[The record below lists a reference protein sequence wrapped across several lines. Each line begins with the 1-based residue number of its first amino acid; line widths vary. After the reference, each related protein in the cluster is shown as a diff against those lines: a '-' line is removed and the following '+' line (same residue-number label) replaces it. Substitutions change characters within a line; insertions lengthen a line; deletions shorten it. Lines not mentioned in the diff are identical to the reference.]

1 MSFSPRHIPTDRP
14 WQQGGEEPVSFGS
27 WLRRQREVREI
38 SLREIADAS
47 KISLRYLEA
56 FEQDRFDV
64 LPAPIFARGF
74 LREYAKYVG
83 LDPDEVVNHFLS
95 AKQALEPEGE
105 GEPEAEPPPSRSSWT
120 LNLLLVLAVLTVIV
134 LVALLAF
141 HAERTRGGQSEP
153 APAMEPSLPAP
164 PAGEPPSAAAGEEAP
179 SGPVAVAAP
188 AATVPAATVPAAELD
203 GRQAGPEAEAPLTV
217 TLEFRDRCWVVV
229 DVDGRR
235 EIQQEVA
242 AGESLR
248 LEAQEQVRLTLGNA
262 GGVEVRVN
270 GQRLDLGRGSGE
282 VARGVTIDLDT
293 ARLLAEGA

>member
-1 MSFSPRHIPTDRP
+1 MSFSPRNIPTDRP

-95 AKQALEPEGE
+95 AKQALEPEEQGE
-105 GEPEAEPPPSRSSWT
+105 AEAEPPPSRSSWV
-120 LNLLLVLAVLTVIV
+120 LNLLLVLAVLIVIA
-134 LVALLAF
+134 LVAMLAF
-141 HAERTRGGQSEP
+141 HAERSRGGQSEP
-153 APAMEPSLPAP
+153 APDVESSRSAA
-164 PAGEPPSAAAGEEAP
+164 PAGEPPPAVAEEVAP
-179 SGPVAVAAP
+179 PRPVTAAAP
-188 AATVPAATVPAAELD
+188 AADADGLEAATAP
-203 GRQAGPEAEAPLTV
+203 EAPLTV
-217 TLEFRDRCWVVV
+217 TLEFVDRCWVVI

-248 LEAQEQVRLTLGNA
+248 LEAQERVRLTLGNA

-270 GQRLDLGRGSGE
+270 GRRYDLGRGSGE